1 MKKQITPEER
11 TGMKTKSALLD
22 IILRYRQVLYI
33 FTGIFILVGVIA
45 LVQMPRDEFPEFKIR
60 QGIIVGVFPGA
71 SSHQVEEQL
80 TAKVENYLFRYSA
93 VERSKTYSISKE
105 NVLVIYV
112 EVSEKEKDP
121 DAFWVKLRH
130 GLNELK
136 GELPSGVLSLTAD
149 NDFGN
154 TSALLLA
161 VQSETK
167 TYKELEE
174 TIKQFENDIRRIPSV
189 SRVKH
194 YGLQKEQISVYI
206 DDAKL
211 THYGIKPLVVLAA
224 LKPQTMIGYAGEIDD
239 GKFVSPIHIPLSY
252 KTEQDVAN
260 QIVYADPLGNVV
272 RLKDVARVVR
282 EYEVPDSYI
291 RINGKKC
298 LIVSLE
304 MQTGNNIVHFGNAV
318 GKRIEKFTQSL
329 PSDVKIET
337 ISNIPN
343 AVSKAITNFMKE
355 FAIAIIAVILV
366 TILLLPRRVALVAA
380 STIPISILIT
390 LGIMWIAGMDLQT
403 VSLAA
408 LIIVLGMVVDNAIVI
423 IDNYVE
429 KLDNGI
435 SPRKAASQS
444 VTDLFGSVFSATLIL
459 ISCFVPIQFFM
470 TGTGGD
476 FIRSLPMTVTLA
488 LFSSLFTSAVL
499 VPLLCYLYIKFG
511 IKSDTAK
518 GKKAAFLSAVQK
530 AYDGLLEKAFAMKK
544 RVVFVGAL
552 SFVLGLVIL
561 AFKPQQSFPTVERNQ
576 FAVEVTLPE
585 GGSLH
590 QTDAV
595 MRDLEELLRQDP
607 RIRIVTSFVGTSS
620 PRFHAIYAP
629 NFPARNYGQM
639 VVLTE
644 SNEATVKI
652 LDEYS
657 RKYSNRYPNANIKWK
672 QLEFAMS
679 KAPIEVRVSGDNI
692 QTIRH
697 TANEVSE
704 ILSQEKGTTWVRT
717 DYKEPLQ
724 TIDLAI
730 KKDEASR
737 MGYSNTLLGY
747 SLMVGTKGFPVSTI
761 WEGDYPVNV
770 MLKVDKKVKTC
781 PDDIAN
787 QYVTSPFLVS
797 SVPVRQIAALKPGWT
812 EGEIIRRNGV
822 RTVTVLA
829 DIERGLY
836 ASDVFSRVKQKIDDM
851 KLSEGVSIQYGGEYH
866 DSIEYITP
874 FYYSLA
880 VSIVIIFLI
889 LMFQFR
895 NVKTTLLIMLTMPL
909 SLFGAALGVFVAGYP
924 FGVTAFIGLIG
935 LMGIVVRNGIIYI
948 SYAEELRHEHGHSLE
963 EAAISAAKRRMRP
976 IFLTAAA
983 AAVGVIPMI
992 ASGSALWGPLGSV
1005 ICFGLIFGLVL
1016 SLLVMPVLYYLFHRN
1031 DFNKLE
1037 AGETA

>member
-1 MKKQITPEER
+1 MKEKFT
-11 TGMKTKSALLD
+11 LLE
-22 IILRYRQVLYI
+22 IILRYKQVLYI
-33 FTGIFILVGVIA
+33 FTAIAILVGVVA

-60 QGIIVGVFPGA
+60 QGIIVGIFPGA
-71 SSHQVEEQL
+71 SSLQVEEQL
-80 TAKVENYLFRYSA
+80 TTKVENYLFRYSA
-93 VERSKTYSISKE
+93 VHRARTYSISKE
-105 NVLVIYV
+105 NVMVIYV
-112 EVSEKEKDP
+112 EITEKEPDP

-167 TYKELEE
+167 TYKELEDY
-174 TIKQFENDIRRIPSV
+174 IKRFEDDVRKVPSV
-189 SRVKH
+189 SRVKQ

-224 LKPQTMIGYAGEIDD
+224 LKPQTMVSYAGEIDD
-239 GKFVSPIHIPLSY
+239 GKFVHPIHITPSY

-272 RLKDVARVVR
+272 RVKDVAKVVR

-291 RINGKKC
+291 RVNGKKC

-304 MQTGNNIVHFGNAV
+304 MQTGNNVVHFGEDV
-318 GKRIEKFTQSL
+318 GKKIEKFTQSL
-329 PSDVKIET
+329 PADVKIET
-337 ISNIPN
+337 ISNIPD
-343 AVSKAITNFMKE
+343 AVSKAITSFMKE

-366 TILLLPRRVALVAA
+366 TIILLPRRVALVAA
-380 STIPISILIT
+380 ATIPISILIT
-390 LGIMWIAGMDLQT
+390 IGFMWMIGMDLQT

-435 SPRKAASQS
+435 SPHDAASQS

-459 ISCFVPIQFFM
+459 IFCFVPIIFFM
-470 TGTGGD
+470 KGEGGD
-476 FIRSLPMTVTLA
+476 FTRSLPSTTSIA
-488 LFSSLFTSAVL
+488 LFTSLFASAVL
-499 VPLLCYLYIKFG
+499 VPLLSYTYIKFG
-511 IKSDTAK
+511 IKGDLHK
-518 GKKAAFLSAVQK
+518 GKKAAFLQWIQNFYNGV
-530 AYDGLLEKAFAMKK
+530 LENAFRRKTLIVLVG
-544 RVVFVGAL
+544 VV
-552 SFVLGLVIL
+552 SFVIGLAIL
-561 AFKPQQSFPTVERNQ
+561 AISPQQSFPQIERNQ
-576 FAVEVTLPE
+576 FAVEVFLPE
-585 GGSLH
+585 GSSLQ

-595 MRDLEELLRQDP
+595 MKDLEEWLQKDSRVKV
-607 RIRIVTSFVGTSS
+607 VTSFVGTSS

-629 NFPARNYGQM
+629 NFPAKSYGQL

-644 SNEATVKI
+644 SNKATEKI

-657 RKYSNRYPNANIKWK
+657 IRCAGRYPNAEVKWK
-672 QLEFAMS
+672 QLELEMA
-679 KAPIEVRVSGDNI
+679 KAPIEIRISGDSI
-692 QTIRH
+692 QAIKRV
-697 TANEVSE
+697 AKQVNEIVQRE
-704 ILSQEKGTTWVRT
+704 DGLSWVRT
-717 DYKEPLQ
+717 DFKQPLQ

-730 KKDEASR
+730 KKDEAAR
-737 MGYSNTLLGY
+737 LGYNNTLLGY

-770 MLKVDKKVKTC
+770 TLKVDKKVKTQ
-781 PDDIAN
+781 PSDIMN

-797 SVPVRQIAALKPGWT
+797 SVPVRQLATLKPGWT
-812 EGEIIRRNGV
+812 ESEIVRRNGV
-822 RTVTVLA
+822 RTITVQA
-829 DIERGLY
+829 DLKRGLF
-836 ASDVFSRVKQKIDDM
+836 ALPIFN
-851 KLSEGVSIQYGGEYH
+851 KLRPQIEKLQLPEGVSISYGGEYQ
-866 DSIEYITP
+866 DNIEYITP
-874 FYYSLA
+874 FYYALA
-880 VSIVIIFLI
+880 VSVVIIFLI
-889 LMFQFR
+889 LMIQFR

-909 SLFGAALGVFVAGYP
+909 SIFGASLGAFITRYP

-935 LMGIVVRNGIIYI
+935 LMGIVVRNGIIYV

-992 ASGSALWGPLGSV
+992 ASGSNLWGPLGAV
-1005 ICFGLIFGLVL
+1005 VCFGLIFGLVL
-1016 SLLVMPVLYYLFHRN
+1016 SLLVMPVLYYLFHRS
-1031 DFNKLE
+1031 DFNKVEESE
-1037 AGETA
+1037 AA